1 MGMYQ
6 LDVSRIAAHDRQ
18 TIIDLLIPHADDG
31 RVYQGI
37 VAGTVTISAC
47 YEDGDTAYALAL
59 QCEMT
64 MNCRVVVAYHPTD
77 CPLRQ
82 KRKQATTP
90 LTSEE
95 RRHCAPLNGKRD
107 FRLLK

>member
-6 LDVSRIAAHDRQ
+6 IEVSWMAEQDRQ
-18 TIIDLLIPHADDG
+18 TIIDLLTPHADDG

-37 VAGTVTISAC
+37 VSGIGTFSAF

-64 MNCRVVVAYHPTD
+64 MNCKVKVAYHATD
-77 CPLRQ
+77 CPLRE
-82 KRKQATTP
+82 KRKQAATP
-90 LTSEE
+90 FTSEE
-95 RRHCAPLNGKRD
+95 RRYCAPLNGNRD
-107 FRLLK
+107 FRLLR